1 MTRRMTGTS
10 VRRAAALIAVALAAT
25 AAAAAEPV
33 LCPTPLHIV
42 RRVEDP
48 IVRTSSTIAEYCS
61 GSRITSVAGTNVTT
75 IDYGRGEVTEV
86 DRVAATYS
94 VTTFTEIANASRHSA
109 AQVQPSPWKV
119 VALASRPADNGH
131 VAAVYLATKTSTAA
145 KVTVE
150 ISIDR
155 QLPISRAAVEALI
168 GSSYPNRRGD
178 IHDAILEAAAPKR
191 SDRAAALS
199 TPSESYGLPVDETIT
214 FEAGGEKSVSRTT
227 VILVDSALVPPEV
240 LVIPPGA
247 SRVESRLTRFAKELE
262 RLDAPAAR
270 H

>member
-10 VRRAAALIAVALAAT
+10 VRRAAALIAVMLAAT
-25 AAAAAEPV
+25 AAAAEPV
-33 LCPTPLHIV
+33 LFPTPLHIV

-48 IVRTSSTIAEYCS
+48 ITRRSSVVGEYCS
-61 GSRITSVAGTNVTT
+61 GNRITSLAGTNVTT
-75 IDYGRGEVTEV
+75 IDFARGEVVDV
-86 DRVAATYS
+86 DRAATTYS
-94 VTTFTEIANASRHSA
+94 VTTFKEIANASRHSVA
-109 AQVQPSPWKV
+109 NIQASPWKV
-119 VALASRPADNGH
+119 VTLASRTTDGGRLAE
-131 VAAVYLATKTSTAA
+131 VYEATKTTTVA

-155 QLPISRAAVEALI
+155 HFPISHAAVEALI
-168 GSSYPNRRGD
+168 GSSYPNRRSD

-191 SDRAAALS
+191 SQRAAAMS
-199 TPSESYGLPVDETIT
+199 SQTESYGLPVDETVT

-227 VILVDSALVPPEV
+227 VLLVDSAPVPPAA

-262 RLDAPAAR
+262 RLDTPAAR